1 MTCLQCD
8 SGSELQILSSDRFAV
23 TRKTFHMK
31 LTRPYPVTLILS
43 AFVLIPHITAA
54 DDQVQYTATPL
65 ITFYAMGDVPYKPEE
80 DVLLPQQIG
89 DLPADAEFVIHVGD
103 IKGGAPPCV
112 EGIYQKVSGMLRKST
127 APVFIIPGDNEW
139 NDCSDPNPDQAWI
152 YWNHYFRRFDD
163 HWNHS
168 FPVFRQIEHEENFSF
183 MKNRVLFI
191 GLNIVGG
198 YVHDPDEWRQRHADG
213 LQWIRR
219 NLAKFG
225 DEAGCLVLFGHATPQ
240 DKHKDFF
247 KPLSVVAQNFDKPVL
262 YLHGDGH
269 VWTYDRP
276 FAARNILRV
285 QVDQGG
291 KAPPLQVS
299 ITDHAT
305 EPFQFDRRN
314 GKPLLAPEPKEN

>member
-1 MTCLQCD
+1 
-8 SGSELQILSSDRFAV
+8 
-23 TRKTFHMK
+23 MK
-31 LTRPYPVTLILS
+31 LTSSYPALILS
-43 AFVLIPHITAA
+43 TFLIQSGVSAGEQAPQTGKSL
-54 DDQVQYTATPL
+54 V
-65 ITFYAMGDVPYKPEE
+65 TFYAMGDVPYKPEE
-80 DVLLPQQIG
+80 DKLLPQQIS
-89 DLPADAEFVIHVGD
+89 DLPKDAEFVIHVGD
-103 IKGGAPPCV
+103 IKGGGPPCV
-112 EGIYQKVSGMLRKST
+112 EAVYQKVSGMLRRST

-139 NDCSDPNPDQAWI
+139 NDCSNPGPDQAWI
-152 YWNHYFRRFDD
+152 YWNQYFRRFDA

-183 MKNRVLFI
+183 MKNGVLFV

-198 YVHDPDEWRQRHADG
+198 LVHDPAEWRQRHSDG
-213 LQWIRR
+213 LHWIRR

-240 DKHKDFF
+240 AKHNDFF
-247 KPLSVVAQNFDKPVL
+247 EPMMAVAQEFDKPIL

-276 FAARNILRV
+276 FAAANILRV

-291 KAPPLQVS
+291 SAPPLKVT

-305 EPFQFDRRN
+305 KPFQFDRRN
-314 GKPLLAPEPKEN
+314 GQPLLEPHANKN